1 MTAIEKKARAPR
13 DADRL
18 RSSPAPPAMTSFWRD
33 SRVPLV
39 LRLHSA
45 AGVLPLGA
53 FFALHLWINARATQG
68 RRPYETWVYALQAIP
83 GLPLLEVA
91 LIFAPLVFHG
101 LYGTAI
107 VLGWAESLPE
117 PAHTHP
123 WSRSMLRATG
133 VAGFLF
139 VALHVVALRIPAL
152 LGQLAP
158 ADFFPKLTD
167 DLSAT
172 TSQGVPAVAMAY
184 LLGLAATSYHLANGL
199 SRFFLRLPMSE
210 NPRTRRTV
218 SLACTAVGSALFLLG
233 ANTVVYFAT
242 GASLVGSR

>member
-1 MTAIEKKARAPR
+1 MA
-13 DADRL
+13 
-18 RSSPAPPAMTSFWRD
+18 
-33 SRVPLV
+33 

-68 RRPYETWVYALQAIP
+68 RRPYETWTFALQAIP
-83 GLPLLEVA
+83 GRPLLEAA

-107 VLGWAESLPE
+107 VLGWTESPPE
-117 PAHTHP
+117 PPHTHP
-123 WSRSMLRATG
+123 WSRSMQRTTG
-133 VAGFLF
+133 VVGFAF
-139 VALHVVALRIPAL
+139 VALHVATLRVPTL

-172 TSQGVPAVAMAY
+172 TSFGVPAFATAY

-199 SRFFLRLPMSE
+199 ARFFSRLPMSE
-210 NPRTRRTV
+210 DPRTRRAV
-218 SLACTAVGSALFLLG
+218 SLGCTLLGSALFLLG

-242 GASLVGSR
+242 GASLVGAKVL

>member
-1 MTAIEKKARAPR
+1 
-13 DADRL
+13 
-18 RSSPAPPAMTSFWRD
+18 MTSFWRD

-53 FFALHLWINARATQG
+53 FFSLHLWINARATQG

-83 GLPLLEVA
+83 GLPLLETV

-101 LYGTAI
+101 VYGTAI

-117 PAHTHP
+117 PPYTHP
-123 WSRSMLRATG
+123 WSRSMQRATG

-139 VALHVVALRIPAL
+139 VVFHVAALRIPAL
-152 LGQLAP
+152 LGELAP

-172 TSQGVPAVAMAY
+172 TNYGVPVLAMAY

-199 SRFFLRLPMSE
+199 SRFCLRLPMSE
-210 NPRTRRTV
+210 DKRTRRRV
-218 SLACTAVGSALFLLG
+218 SVGCTIVGSVLFLLG

-242 GASLVGSR
+242 GAGL

>member
-1 MTAIEKKARAPR
+1 MTA
-13 DADRL
+13 
-18 RSSPAPPAMTSFWRD
+18 FWKD

-68 RRPYETWVYALQAIP
+68 RRPYETWAFALQAIP
-83 GLPLLEVA
+83 GRPLLEAA
-91 LIFAPLVFHG
+91 LIFAPLVFHA

-107 VLGWAESLPE
+107 VLGWAESAPE
-117 PAHTHP
+117 PPHTHP
-123 WSRSMLRATG
+123 WSRSMQRTTG
-133 VAGFLF
+133 LAGFAF
-139 VALHVVALRIPAL
+139 VALHVATLRVPAL

-172 TSQGVPAVAMAY
+172 TSFGVPALATAY
-184 LLGLAATSYHLANGL
+184 LLGLAATAYHLANGL
-199 SRFFLRLPMSE
+199 ARFFSRLPMSE
-210 NPRTRRTV
+210 DPRARRAV
-218 SLACTAVGSALFLLG
+218 SLGCTLLGSALFLLG

-242 GASLVGSR
+242 GASLVGAKVL